1 VAMTEWE
8 DHSEGDSA
16 CVLHYLAG
24 SDPWRTA
31 KRELWVPIVGAALFL
46 AQISTV
52 GTAIMR
58 ALL

>member
-1 VAMTEWE
+1 MTEWE
-8 DHSEGDSA
+8 DHSEEDSTR
-16 CVLHYLAG
+16 VLDYLAG
-24 SDPWRTA
+24 GGPLRVA

-52 GTAIMR
+52 GTALMR